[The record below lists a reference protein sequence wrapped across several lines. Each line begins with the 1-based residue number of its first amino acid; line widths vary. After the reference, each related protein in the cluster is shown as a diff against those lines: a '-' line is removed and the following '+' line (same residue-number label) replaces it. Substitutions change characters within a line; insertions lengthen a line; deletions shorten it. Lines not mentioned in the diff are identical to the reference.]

1 MITPSF
7 PSKSGA
13 LFRFLL
19 VPLAVAALGFCTP
32 SASALVTYSI
42 DDGTAEDGVGEGGPY
57 GGDVLFLNEFPVA
70 PNGNVIASI
79 SVAFGSPNT
88 AADNAA
94 LIGLPYTVL
103 LYSDLNGDG
112 NPSDATLLTF
122 AGGVITAAN
131 TNTFLTTAITPTTVT
146 TSDFFVG
153 FELLNQ
159 PPGTFPAAI
168 DETAPTDLGRSYV
181 TYGFPGTLNPI
192 DLEANEVPP
201 ETIESVPGST
211 PGNWLI
217 RANYSVPEPSTWAYV
232 LASMAG
238 GCLLFRRR
246 AQA

>member
-1 MITPSF
+1 MT
-7 PSKSGA
+7 A
-13 LFRFLL
+13 LDFSSRSHSPFRSLL
-19 VPLAVAALGFCTP
+19 VPLVVALGCWAQ
-32 SASALVTYSI
+32 SAAALVTYSI

-57 GGDVLFLNEFPVA
+57 GGDVLFLNEFAVA
-70 PNGNVIASI
+70 PDGNVIASI
-79 SVAFGSPNT
+79 SVAFGSPNK

-103 LYSDLNGDG
+103 LYSDPNGDG
-112 NPSDATLLTF
+112 NPSDATLLAF
-122 AGGVITAAN
+122 ADGIITTAN
-131 TNTFLTTAITPTTVT
+131 TNTFLTTTIKPTTVT

-168 DETAPTDLGRSYV
+168 DETAPTYPGRSYV
-181 TYGFPGTLNPI
+181 TYGFPGTLDPI
-192 DLEANEVPP
+192 DLENNEVPP

-232 LASMAG
+232 LAGVAG

-246 AQA
+246 APA